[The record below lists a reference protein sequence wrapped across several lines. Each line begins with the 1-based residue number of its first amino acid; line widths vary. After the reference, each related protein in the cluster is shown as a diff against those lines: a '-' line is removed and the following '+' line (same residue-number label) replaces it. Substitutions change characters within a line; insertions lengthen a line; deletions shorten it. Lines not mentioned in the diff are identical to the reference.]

1 MKAEMQDR
9 MLVEASLRESSQRQQ
24 FTSFLSHMKAT
35 ETSNNQMQGRAI
47 DAQLEFFFRQ
57 DLRGA
62 FTAFENPTLIQGQM
76 FSDLV
81 ALRPGVAAQPMQ
93 RFGPERRV
101 EQPLAL
107 PPNATVLAID
117 NGSCC
122 FIALQRIAFNNTQPA
137 QVLEPASPRS

>member
-1 MKAEMQDR
+1 
-9 MLVEASLRESSQRQQ
+9 
-24 FTSFLSHMKAT
+24 
-35 ETSNNQMQGRAI
+35 MQGRAI

-81 ALRPGVAAQPMQ
+81 ALRPGVAAQPVQ
-93 RFGPERRV
+93 RFGLERRV

-107 PPNATVLAID
+107 TPNATVLAID

-122 FIALQRIAFNNTQPA
+122 LSRYKESPLIIPA
-137 QVLEPASPRS
+137 QVLELASPRS